1 MLFAFRNTKKR
12 WWCALCSNTREYM
25 YYLLYFISFVKKVWK
40 RKNIQ
45 IPLGKSNPNIRISDF
60 VLQSSV
66 MKPQKLAMELFWLRS
81 DWKTGFSLMHF
92 LFVERCS
99 LKIKKQSLRTG
110 TIISFIRIPIIQR
123 RSMHM
128 HIYYHYGHVLL
139 LRRFLHSRL
148 EIENSFDH
156 F

>member
-1 MLFAFRNTKKR
+1 MHCVLTHENT
-12 WWCALCSNTREYM
+12 CIICFTLSALSRKCEKEKPSKSRSESQTQTSEYQISCSKV
-25 YYLLYFISFVKKVWK
+25 LLWSHK
-40 RKNIQ
+40 
-45 IPLGKSNPNIRISDF
+45 
-60 VLQSSV
+60 
-66 MKPQKLAMELFWLRS
+66 KLAMELFWLRS

>member
-25 YYLLYFISFVKKVWK
+25 YYLLYFISFTLSEKTSKSCSESQTQTSEYQISCSKVLLWSHK
-40 RKNIQ
+40 
-45 IPLGKSNPNIRISDF
+45 
-60 VLQSSV
+60 
-66 MKPQKLAMELFWLRS
+66 KLAMELFWLRS

-128 HIYYHYGHVLL
+128 HIYYYYGHVLL

>member
-40 RKNIQ
+40 RKTIQ

-99 LKIKKQSLRTG
+99 LKIKSNLYELVWLSVLSESRSFKGVVCICIYIITMDMYCSLDVF
-110 TIISFIRIPIIQR
+110 FI
-123 RSMHM
+123 H
-128 HIYYHYGHVLL
+128 
-139 LRRFLHSRL
+139 
-148 EIENSFDH
+148 D
-156 F
+156 

>member
-81 DWKTGFSLMHF
+81 DWKTGFSLMQF

-99 LKIKKQSLRTG
+99 LKIKSNLYELVWLSVLSESRSFKGVVCICIYIITMDMYCSLDVF
-110 TIISFIRIPIIQR
+110 FI
-123 RSMHM
+123 H
-128 HIYYHYGHVLL
+128 
-139 LRRFLHSRL
+139 
-148 EIENSFDH
+148 D
-156 F
+156 